1 MVNEHLEKGQWMSRE
16 ITPSREK
23 RQTAK
28 QRKTV
33 LHTHTHTYIY
43 KYIFIY
49 TIFMMGKNGDLVVM
63 FKPFIF
69 KFKQSH

>member
-1 MVNEHLEKGQWMSRE
+1 MDNEHLEKGEWMSRDV
-16 ITPSREK
+16 TPSREK

-33 LHTHTHTYIY
+33 LHTHTHICI
-43 KYIFIY
+43 YIFIY
-49 TIFMMGKNGDLVVM
+49 TIFMMGKSGDLVVIS
-63 FKPFIF
+63 KPFIF